1 MIKRGHNTWEYLQLC
16 HAEKCWGGNMWST
29 IVSYVPDW
37 SIWIQAFLVFII
49 PIGITLSMRWINAA
63 IKRGSF
69 SRSKPSSVSSKD
81 ISPAAKGQG
90 EGTETGHY
98 ANIKLTEKYSINL
111 TSVKESFGL
120 NADVH
125 IREFIIRGTN
135 TRAAVIYT
143 EGLVDQDL
151 VDDHLIT
158 PLMFEG
164 VPLLKQEGFL
174 HPDNAHL
181 LSAYL
186 QDQLLPVSLVEET
199 KSLQEL
205 AVGVLFGKNA
215 LLVDGLP
222 GALLIGAHKI
232 KTRGM
237 NEPLSE
243 GLLRGPRIGFTEQ
256 LSDNTGIL
264 RRYGSDQ
271 SLFIKK
277 YEVGSRIKKD
287 LAIAYIQDIADPDLV
302 AEVCK
307 RIEEMDMDSML
318 ESGYVEQ
325 LIEDNTLSPFQQV
338 LNTERPDRVMGAL
351 LEGRVAILLDG
362 TPFVLIVPVTFSMLL
377 QSPEDYYE
385 RWIPGTFLR
394 VLRFMAAML
403 ALLAPAL
410 YISFISFHPG
420 LIPTKLV
427 LTIIETRTGVPFPSI
442 IEVLIMELSIEILRE
457 AGIRLPK
464 PIAPAMGIVGGLII
478 GQAAVQAGIISQF
491 LVIVVAVTAI
501 SSFTIPVYSAGLTL
515 RILRFAAMFSAA
527 VLGLFGVVMFF
538 LLVCTHLARLSSF
551 GVPYVAPAVPY
562 HMNEWKDFVIRA
574 PLNMM
579 RMRPKMTNPIDD
591 DRKK

>member
-1 MIKRGHNTWEYLQLC
+1 
-16 HAEKCWGGNMWST
+16 MWST

-37 SIWIQAFLVFII
+37 AIWIQAFLVLIV
-49 PIGITLSMRWINAA
+49 PIGITVTMRWINAA
-63 IKRGSF
+63 IKRGTF
-69 SRSKPSSVSSKD
+69 SRSQKTSISSKD
-81 ISPAAKGQG
+81 ISPATAGQG
-90 EGTETGHY
+90 QGTETGHY
-98 ANIKLTEKYSINL
+98 ANIKITGKYNTDLI
-111 TSVKESFGL
+111 SVRESFGQ

-125 IREFIIRGTN
+125 IREFTIRGTN
-135 TRAAVIYT
+135 TRTAVIYT
-143 EGLVDQDL
+143 EGMVDQDL
-151 VDDHLIT
+151 IDDHLIS
-158 PLMFEG
+158 PLMLEG
-164 VPLLKQEGFL
+164 VPELKREGFL

-199 KSLQEL
+199 KSLQAV
-205 AVGVLFGKNA
+205 AVGVLFGKTA

-232 KTRGM
+232 KTRGV
-237 NEPLSE
+237 NEPVSE

-271 SLFIKK
+271 SLFIQKF
-277 YEVGSRIKKD
+277 EVGSRIKKE
-287 LAIAYIQDIADPDLV
+287 LAVAYIQDIADPNLV
-302 AEVCK
+302 AEVGK
-307 RIEEMDMDSML
+307 RIEAMDMDSIL

-325 LIEDNTLSPFQQV
+325 LIEDSTLSPFQQV

-362 TPFVLIVPVTFSMLL
+362 TPFALIVPVTFSMLL

-394 VLRFMAAML
+394 ILRFMSAML

-501 SSFTIPVYSAGLTL
+501 SSFTIPVYSAGITL
-515 RILRFAAMFSAA
+515 RVLRFAAMFSAA

-538 LLVCTHLARLSSF
+538 LLICTHLARLSSF
-551 GVPYVAPAVPY
+551 GVSYVAPAVPY
-562 HMNEWKDFVIRA
+562 HFGDWKDFIIRA

-579 RMRPKMTNPIDD
+579 RKRPEMSNPIDQ
-591 DRKK
+591 DRKNEIN

>member
-1 MIKRGHNTWEYLQLC
+1 MRVHDI
-16 HAEKCWGGNMWST
+16 GGRSMWSKLLGYIPEGSVWFQA
-29 IVSYVPDW
+29 IVLVIVPVVILYV
-37 SIWIQAFLVFII
+37 S
-49 PIGITLSMRWINAA
+49 RWLNDA

-69 SRSKPSSVSSKD
+69 KKSKPLNLEQTGGA
-81 ISPAAKGQG
+81 SPGSESEQDQHQ
-90 EGTETGHY
+90 ETGRY
-98 ANIKLTEKYSINL
+98 ANIKISGKYSTDIVSIRE
-111 TSVKESFGL
+111 TVGR
-120 NADVH
+120 NADVY
-125 IREFIIRGTN
+125 IREVTIKGTDIRI
-135 TRAAVIYT
+135 AAIFT
-143 EGLVDQDL
+143 EGLIDPTLFDQSL
-151 VDDHLIT
+151 MA
-158 PLMFEG
+158 PLMTEGIPAEELERLAQADGPSLLESFLLNRLFVVSVYEETQSLQQFALGVLGGKTGLIVDG
-164 VPLLKQEGFL
+164 VPKAFI
-174 HPDNAHL
+174 
-181 LSAYL
+181 
-186 QDQLLPVSLVEET
+186 
-199 KSLQEL
+199 
-205 AVGVLFGKNA
+205 
-215 LLVDGLP
+215 
-222 GALLIGAHKI
+222 IGGPQG
-232 KTRGM
+232 KTRSID
-237 NEPLSE
+237 EPLSE
-243 GLLRGPRIGFTEQ
+243 ALLRGPRIGFTEQ

-271 SLFIKK
+271 SLLIEK
-277 YEVGSRIKKD
+277 YQVGTRVKKD
-287 LAIAYIQDIADPDLV
+287 LAIAYMQDIVDPKLV
-302 AEVCK
+302 EEVRK
-307 RIEEMDMDSML
+307 RINAMEMDVML

-325 LIEDNTLSPFQQV
+325 LIEDSTFSPFQQV
-338 LNTERPDRVMGAL
+338 LNTERPDRVMGGL

-362 TPFVLIVPVTFSMLL
+362 TPFVLVVPVTFSMLL

-394 VLRFMAAML
+394 MLRFLAAML

-464 PIAPAMGIVGGLII
+464 PIGPAMGIVGGLII

-538 LLVCTHLARLSSF
+538 LLICTHLARLSSF

-562 HMNEWKDFVIRA
+562 SLREWKDFIIRA
-574 PLNMM
+574 PIRMM
-579 RMRPKMTNPIDD
+579 RLRPKLANPVDEDRTN
-591 DRKK
+591 KN